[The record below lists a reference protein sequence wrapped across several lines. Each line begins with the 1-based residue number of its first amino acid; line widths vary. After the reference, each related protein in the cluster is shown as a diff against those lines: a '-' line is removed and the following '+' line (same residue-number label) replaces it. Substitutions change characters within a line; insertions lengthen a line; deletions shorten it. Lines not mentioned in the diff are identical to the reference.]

1 MNWLLNWC
9 TMCNTEFRLKLS
21 KLYLNRVSGM
31 DQCNTRSSE
40 SQNFYI
46 NIPNCPFMLI
56 KQTMTSFPLQLKH
69 FIDDTLINQINVK
82 TTLSTSLHT
91 STVNHWWCPSLRGT
105 AGDTSSRSRERNN
118 RAVMPLD
125 VPGRTRATL
134 SAAASILGFLSIH
147 ANSFSRIGAK
157 MWNEIWNSLPLQSS
171 PTHQRDWKPS

>member
-1 MNWLLNWC
+1 
-9 TMCNTEFRLKLS
+9 
-21 KLYLNRVSGM
+21 
-31 DQCNTRSSE
+31 
-40 SQNFYI
+40 
-46 NIPNCPFMLI
+46 
-56 KQTMTSFPLQLKH
+56 MTSFSLQLKH

-91 STVNHWWCPSLRGT
+91 STVNHWWCPSFRGT

-134 SAAASILGFLSIH
+134 SAAVSLLGFLSIH

-157 MWNEIWNSLPLQSS
+157 LWNEIWNSLPLHSLPLHIRETENLHNFKKKLKTLLLKNLS
-171 PTHQRDWKPS
+171 KTAFNGRNLTSIRHASNGAI